1 MKLNQLA
8 LAAVA
13 VFGASQAFAAAPTK
27 YLTGASASS
36 TNVMKAA
43 RNLCA
48 NNGGTFSLYKVDTN
62 TNKLGN
68 VFTGQ
73 CSTGFTGA
81 TAYTTVAMNVAGGS
95 GTAVLNTAANTS
107 TATQFLAPVASCS
120 AITGTET
127 LAASNFGAFTLYV
140 CPSASGQGKVPDST
154 DTDNQFS
161 DGGFLDVEGNLFPA
175 SVIDPTKYNGATD
188 FKLAGFSQAF
198 GVAVNSTLYNAL
210 QTAQIASGLI
220 ANSTCSSDTT
230 IKYTAACQPTVSK
243 AQIGSLI
250 NADKANFAKTA
261 GGKVL
266 VGGTTDTTP
275 IVYCERP
282 QTSGTQQG
290 AQLYFLNYGA
300 AGNIAG
306 GVESIINNGA
316 QYPKTPTAT
325 TPFTA
330 LINSGSSDVK
340 NCLNLQTAGNGGAG
354 TTGYRFGMLSLENN
368 PIGGSDTYRFVKL
381 DGTAI
386 AQGSSSTDSNTD
398 TAISGL
404 YDYVFET
411 AAFCP
416 AGTCPAFVSAILNN
430 TSIALPVGSSTA
442 GLFLGNG
449 VESHYSRGAAGVPN
463 SAAPYLTRF

>member
-13 VFGASQAFAAAPTK
+13 VFGASQAFAAAPTQ

-81 TAYTTVAMNVAGGS
+81 TSYTTVAMNVAGGS
-95 GTAVLNTAANTS
+95 GSAVLNTAANSAT
-107 TATQFLAPVASCS
+107 TTQFLAPVAGCS

-140 CPSASGQGKVPDST
+140 CPSASSQGKLPDST

-161 DGGFLDVEGNLFPA
+161 DGGFMDVEGNLFPS
-175 SVIDPTKYNGATD
+175 SVIDPTKYNAATD

-198 GVAVNSTLYNAL
+198 GVGVNSTLYNAL

-243 AQIGSLI
+243 AQIGSLL
-250 NADKANFAKTA
+250 NNDKGNFAKTA
-261 GGKVL
+261 GGKAL
-266 VGGTTDTTP
+266 VGGTTDSTP

-282 QTSGTQQG
+282 QTSGTQQS

-306 GVESIINNGA
+306 GVEAIINGGA
-316 QYPKTPTAT
+316 QYPKTLSASAPY
-325 TPFTA
+325 TA

-340 NCLNLQTAGNGGAG
+340 NCLNLQTAGNNTG
-354 TTGYRFGMLSLENN
+354 TGYRFGLLSLENN

-381 DGTAI
+381 GGAAI
-386 AQGSSSTDSNTD
+386 AQGSSSSDSNTD
-398 TAISGL
+398 NAVSGL

-411 AAFCP
+411 VAYCAG
-416 AGTCPAFVSAILNN
+416 GTCPAFVSAILSN
-430 TSIALPVGSSTA
+430 TSIALPVGASTA

-463 SAAPYLTRF
+463 AAAPYLTRF